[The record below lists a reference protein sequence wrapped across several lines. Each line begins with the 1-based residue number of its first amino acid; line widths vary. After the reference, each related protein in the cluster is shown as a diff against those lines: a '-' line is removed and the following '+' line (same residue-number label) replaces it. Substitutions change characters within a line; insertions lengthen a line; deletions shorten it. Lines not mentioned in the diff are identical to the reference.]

1 MLNVDS
7 IKNGIVIDH
16 IKSGRGMKIFNYL
29 RLNKAEFSV
38 ALIMNVQSKM
48 LGKKDIIKIENNIDL
63 NLDVLGLIDTS
74 ITVNIIEN
82 ETISDKIKIRLP
94 EKVQNVIKCKN
105 PRCITSIEKN
115 ISHKFYLVNRE
126 NKEYRCKYCDELY
139 EFYHEGDI

>member
-16 IKSGRGMKIFNYL
+16 IKAGRGMKIFNYL

-48 LGKKDIIKIENNIDL
+48 LEKKDIIKIENNIDL
-63 NLDVLGLIDTS
+63 NLDVLGLIDAN

-82 ETISDKIKIRLP
+82 ETISDKIKIKLP

-115 ISHKFYLVNRE
+115 IPHKFYLVNRE